1 MKAKLIR
8 KRLFAGIICLGL
20 TGNLFLYNVSAA
32 EAGQDSSTAKS
43 ALENQSGSSGKEE
56 NGQEQIS
63 AAGVRNTASQD
74 ENREP
79 PAPDD
84 SDQPDKP
91 SQADKPGQSDNSG
104 QPENSG
110 QSDNP
115 GQPDKDQQG
124 QEPAAVSISREEM
137 SKGLESGQ
145 EFQVSLI
152 LKNTSPNTDLKN
164 VKLQIET
171 PEGLAMAAEQKTGT
185 IKVGSLAADETK
197 KVAVSYPPENFL
209 EMSPHW

>member
-74 ENREP
+74 ENQEP

-84 SDQPDKP
+84 SGQPDKP
-91 SQADKPGQSDNSG
+91 SQADKRANRTIPVSRRTQVK
-104 QPENSG
+104 
-110 QSDNP
+110 SDNP
-115 GQPDKDQQG
+115 GQAG
-124 QEPAAVSISREEM
+124 
-137 SKGLESGQ
+137 
-145 EFQVSLI
+145 
-152 LKNTSPNTDLKN
+152 
-164 VKLQIET
+164 
-171 PEGLAMAAEQKTGT
+171 
-185 IKVGSLAADETK
+185 
-197 KVAVSYPPENFL
+197 
-209 EMSPHW
+209 